1 MQCASILLFQNL
13 LIDPFFLPTFFGT
26 EKQTLPT
33 TCFSDECYF
42 TVCISHHV
50 GILFFWA
57 SGFVLLIALV
67 DACSDWLGWWQ
78 MGVWKALQGFPT
90 KSAAIK
96 LAMKG
101 KKWAIKAV
109 ILGRS
114 LTGDRLAECAWVSL
128 TYLDVDRNCRPNVIA
143 QENSTLLWVGMKM
156 LTTGVIMLRW

>member
-1 MQCASILLFQNL
+1 MRIYTFVSKFVDWPIFSANFLGLKSRLRQ
-13 LIDPFFLPTFFGT
+13 LISSFWWML
-26 EKQTLPT
+26 
-33 TCFSDECYF
+33 F
-42 TVCISHHV
+42 TVWISHHV
-50 GILFFWA
+50 GEYIVSLDVRV
-57 SGFVLLIALV
+57 VLLIALV